1 MSASILPPFFF
12 RLPIVSGLSAFVIN
26 YRIPFS
32 NFKCFK
38 LSYLHLTG
46 DKKIFYNQKKQRGKV
61 MKKFLIALFLGLTL
75 AGCGQIYD
83 REPVGIG
90 YDTNELKLSPCACI
104 MVYRA

>member
-1 MSASILPPFFF
+1 M
-12 RLPIVSGLSAFVIN
+12 
-26 YRIPFS
+26 
-32 NFKCFK
+32 
-38 LSYLHLTG
+38 YLLLTG
-46 DKKIFYNQKKQRGKV
+46 STDFSYNQNNLGGKEMKKI
-61 MKKFLIALFLGLTL
+61 ILGLFVGLAL